1 MKMKI
6 NTIYGLL
13 IASLVLTVV
22 NAAITYDNIR
32 EKEESTDQ
40 IIKSYKIIQSST
52 QMLVLFMDMET
63 GERGFIITGDSAF
76 LDDYRQADKMLKT
89 EMDTLSSL
97 TSDKVVHDHR
107 QRAILALSRAKRREL
122 EHALRAAD
130 RARMNNPRLTLVT
143 EAGNQKLD
151 SLRTLVEGIVE
162 QEEQVLQEH
171 NLLLADNRKL
181 DPLRFSA
188 FGLIGVTCFLAFVT
202 LQRNEQSNRRL
213 LKKLRAAN
221 SKLEEKVQKRTRQ
234 LVAANQA
241 KDHFLGIAT
250 HDLKAPINGVLG
262 LVGIMKLEQRERN
275 SPDLEYLTR
284 MEESCK
290 KMQRLIT
297 DLLDVNRID
306 QGLTHI
312 RKESVDISRLVE
324 RVETEFSHQAQQ
336 KGIRLMVNKVAL
348 HLHTDADA
356 LSRILENLMSNA
368 IKFSPWHRTIQ
379 LVATPVGDAVQ
390 FEVKDEGPG
399 IAEDDLPKLFGKF
412 QRLANKPTSKENS
425 TGLGL
430 AIVKELTTLL
440 NGSITVKSTV
450 GIGTVFT
457 VIIPGLQREATEIV
471 HLGNMNL
478 HASLP
483 K

>member
-6 NTIYGLL
+6 KTIYGLL
-13 IASLVLTVV
+13 VASMVLTIV

-52 QMLVLFMDMET
+52 QLLVLFMDMET
-63 GERGFIITGDSAF
+63 GERGFAITGDSAF
-76 LDDYRQADKMLKT
+76 LDDYRQADVMLQT
-89 EMDTLSSL
+89 EIATLSGL
-97 TSDKVVHDHR
+97 TSHKVLHDRR
-107 QRAILALSRAKRREL
+107 QREILTLSRAKRDEL
-122 EHALRAAD
+122 D
-130 RARMNNPRLTLVT
+130 RAVFNRANALGAHATLVAAT
-143 EAGNQKLD
+143 GNQKLD
-151 SLRTLVEGIVE
+151 SLRMLVKDIVA

-171 NLLLADNRKL
+171 NIVLADNRKL

-202 LQRNEQSNRRL
+202 LQRNEKSNRRL
-213 LKKLRAAN
+213 LKKLRMAN
-221 SKLEEKVQKRTRQ
+221 LKLEEKVQKRTRQ

-250 HDLKAPINGVLG
+250 HDLKAPLQGVLG
-262 LVGIMKLEQRERN
+262 LVGLMKLEQRERN

-284 MEESCK
+284 MEESCR

-306 QGLTHI
+306 QGMMHI
-312 RKESVDISRLVE
+312 QKESIDVSRLVE
-324 RVETEFSHQAQQ
+324 RVEAEFFQHAQQ
-336 KGIRLMVNKVAL
+336 KGITLIVNKIGAN
-348 HLHTDADA
+348 LHTDSDA
-356 LSRILENLMSNA
+356 LSRILENLVSNA
-368 IKFSPWHRTIQ
+368 IKFSPWHRTVQ
-379 LVATPVGDAVQ
+379 LVTTPLGDAVQ

-440 NGSITVKSTV
+440 NGSITVKSNV

-457 VIIPGLQREATEIV
+457 VVIPGLQHEVTNRVARE
-471 HLGNMNL
+471 NMNL
-478 HASLP
+478 HVALP
-483 K
+483 Q